1 LRHFTPVLKEVQ
13 LWVNCYQIAF
23 QATEKSLRKESQS
36 MWQIPL
42 PYFKELLQPTSTLTS
57 DQPLGKILHQQ
68 KDYNLLNAQRII
80 CIF

>member
-1 LRHFTPVLKEVQ
+1 
-13 LWVNCYQIAF
+13 
-23 QATEKSLRKESQS
+23 